1 MKNFTRSDPFNVLY
15 IEPIGYDFSDI
26 RIINFPI
33 SLNYDGNKN
42 LNEKFNYPSFM
53 APEIFDP
60 HIVDD
65 EKSDSWSCGAIIYFL
80 LSGHRPFP
88 GDTDLEI

>member
-1 MKNFTRSDPFNVLY
+1 
-15 IEPIGYDFSDI
+15 
-26 RIINFPI
+26 
-33 SLNYDGNKN
+33 
-42 LNEKFNYPSFM
+42 M